1 MSLQCRCVDA
11 DSVTSATCVVA
22 TAKEP
27 NTTAGTMTAAA
38 RTLLTASILI
48 VLSGAKSQ
56 ATFPIRSIA
65 IQLGQPATTGTGDDS
80 GSRGDVSNHVAVGYS
95 RAEGSDRLQ
104 APFMPT
110 KKDLRKKHLLKRL
123 GPDFSRHWMSQEKP
137 YDNAGK
143 TATLVERYSDIHLA
157 SDVSKLNFTYVDD
170 DGVVV
175 AMTPHV
181 QQIVER
187 WLVQRAI
194 CRVRFLWRDMGA
206 LFWPRWV
213 RHGECSGEPS
223 CSWPPGMHC
232 VPVERHAIRLLRW
245 QCRRRP
251 RRGRKRKRRNRRR
264 RNRKR
269 NHKRGR
275 KQNKLATGKRL
286 ANNKKRFWSKKNNL
300 MCKWLKVPYHLTSKC
315 SCSC

>member
-1 MSLQCRCVDA
+1 M
-11 DSVTSATCVVA
+11 
-22 TAKEP
+22 
-27 NTTAGTMTAAA
+27 AAA
-38 RTLLTASILI
+38 ALTLLAVFG
-48 VLSGAKSQ
+48 VLPGAESQ

-65 IQLGQPATTGTGDDS
+65 IQLGQPATIATGEDGS
-80 GSRGDVSNHVAVGYS
+80 SRGDVSNHVAAVGYT

-123 GPDFSRHWMSQEKP
+123 GADFSRHWMSLEKP

-143 TATLVERYSDIHLA
+143 TATVVERYSDIHLA

-170 DGVVV
+170 DGAVV

-181 QQIVER
+181 QQVVEQ

-194 CRVRFLWRDMGA
+194 CRVRFVWRDMGV

-213 RHGECSGEPS
+213 RHGECSGETS

-232 VPVERHAIRLLRW
+232 VTVERHSIRLLRW

-275 KQNKLATGKRL
+275 KHNKLAGGKL
-286 ANNKKRFWSKKNNL
+286 LTSNKNRFWSKKNNL
-300 MCKWLKVPYHLTSKC
+300 MCRWLKVPYHLTSKC